1 MALTITQLISVTG
14 VSTINGEQVAYFNA
28 QIPQGTGNSTFNRD
42 ITNQELY
49 GANKTAVRADE
60 SEFQSKVY
68 AVEDGLPQWL

>member
-14 VSTINGEQVAYFNA
+14 VSTINGEQVAYFSA

-42 ITNQELY
+42 VTNQELY
-49 GANKTAVRADE
+49 DANKTAVRADE

-68 AVEDGLPQWL
+68 AVEDGLPQ

>member
-14 VSTINGEQVAYFNA
+14 VSTINGEQVAYFSA
-28 QIPQGTGNSTFNRD
+28 QIPQGNGSSTFNRN

-49 GANKTAVRADE
+49 DANRKEVRSDE

-68 AVEDGLPQWL
+68 EVEDGLLQ

>member
-14 VSTINGEQVAYFNA
+14 VSTINGEQVAYFSA

-49 GANKTAVRADE
+49 DANKTAVRADE

-68 AVEDGLPQWL
+68 AVEDGLPQ

>member
-14 VSTINGEQVAYFNA
+14 ISTINGEQVAYFSA
-28 QIPQGTGNSTFNRD
+28 QIPQGSGSSTFNRN

-49 GANKTAVRADE
+49 DANRTEVRADE

-68 AVEDGLPQWL
+68 EVEDGLLQ

>member
-14 VSTINGEQVAYFNA
+14 VSTINGVQVAYFSA

-49 GANKTAVRADE
+49 DANKTAVRADE

-68 AVEDGLPQWL
+68 AVEDGLPQ

>member
-14 VSTINGEQVAYFNA
+14 VSTINGEQVAYFSA
-28 QIPQGTGNSTFNRD
+28 QIPQGNGSSTFNRN

-49 GANKTAVRADE
+49 DANRKEVRADE

-68 AVEDGLPQWL
+68 EVEDGLIQ

>member
-49 GANKTAVRADE
+49 DANKTAVRADE

-68 AVEDGLPQWL
+68 AVEDGLPQ

>member
-14 VSTINGEQVAYFNA
+14 VSTINGEQVAYFSA
-28 QIPQGTGNSTFNRD
+28 QIPQGNGSSTFSRN

-49 GANKTAVRADE
+49 DANRKEVRADE

-68 AVEDGLPQWL
+68 EVEDGLLQ

>member
-1 MALTITQLISVTG
+1 MALTITQLISLTG
-14 VSTINGEQVAYFNA
+14 VSTINGEQVAYFSA

-49 GANKTAVRADE
+49 DANKTAVRADE

-68 AVEDGLPQWL
+68 AVEDGLPQ

>member
-14 VSTINGEQVAYFNA
+14 VSTINGEQVAYFSA
-28 QIPQGTGNSTFNRD
+28 QIPQGNGSSTFNRN

-49 GANKTAVRADE
+49 DANRKEVRADE

-68 AVEDGLPQWL
+68 EVEDGLLQ

>member
-14 VSTINGEQVAYFNA
+14 VSTINGEQVAYFSA
-28 QIPQGTGNSTFNRD
+28 QIPQGNGSSTFNRN

-49 GANKTAVRADE
+49 DANRKEVRADE

-68 AVEDGLPQWL
+68 EVEDGLLK

>member
-14 VSTINGEQVAYFNA
+14 VSTINGEQVAYFSA
-28 QIPQGTGNSTFNRD
+28 QIPQGNGSSTFNRN

-49 GANKTAVRADE
+49 DANKKEVRADE

-68 AVEDGLPQWL
+68 EVEDGLLQ